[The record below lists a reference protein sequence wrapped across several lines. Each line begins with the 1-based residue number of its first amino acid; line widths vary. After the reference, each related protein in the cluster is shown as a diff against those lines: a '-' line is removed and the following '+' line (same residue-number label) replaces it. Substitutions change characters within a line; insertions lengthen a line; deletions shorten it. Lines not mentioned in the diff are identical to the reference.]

1 MNCQEKEQVKSL
13 WKRCFHD
20 SEAFV
25 DFYFAERYNDAVSRT
40 LYSEGKVVSALQAIP
55 YPMTFYGDT
64 IATAYI
70 SGACTDPD
78 CRGRGYMAQLLNKT
92 HRQMFEDGV
101 LLSTLIPAE
110 ESLKNYYA
118 RFGYA
123 DCFGYGERLIRKTAY
138 QQVVD
143 NSVFTLTS
151 ISLSQAVSP
160 GIYHFFKQAMA
171 ARSYC
176 IQHSKEDF
184 QVILGDLQISGGELL
199 VVDKVGQ
206 IVGLAFLYHTENG
219 LWVKELLLDETLLS
233 TGQVLQSILS
243 YYQKDSLHYLFPAQL
258 KQKMLGMGRAI
269 HVQKL
274 LDKVSAFHPE
284 LNLSIHITGDEAIPE
299 NNGCY
304 ILQDGVC
311 HKTNTL
317 SISSLSC
324 NISRFTQLLF
334 EAVHPYMSLM
344 LD

>member
-1 MNCQEKEQVKSL
+1 MNSQEKEQVKSL

-40 LYSEGKVVSALQAIP
+40 LYHEGKVVAALQAIP

-78 CRGRGYMAQLLNKT
+78 YRSRGYMAQLLDKT
-92 HRQMFEDGV
+92 HRQMFDEGI

-110 ESLKNYYA
+110 ESLKNYYG

-123 DCFGYGERLIRKTAY
+123 DCFGYGERLIRKATY
-138 QQVVD
+138 EQVVD
-143 NSVFTLTS
+143 NSVF
-151 ISLSQAVSP
+151 SLVSVSLNQAVSP
-160 GIYHFFKQAMA
+160 GVYHYFKQAMA

-184 QVILGDLQISGGELL
+184 QIILGDLKISGGELL

-206 IVGLAFLYHTENG
+206 IAGLAFLYHAENG
-219 LWVKELLLDETLLS
+219 LLVKELLFDETLS
-233 TGQVLQSILS
+233 TDQVLQSILS
-243 YYQKDSLHYLFPAQL
+243 YYQAESLYYLFPAQL
-258 KQKMLGMGRAI
+258 NQKMLGMGRAI

-274 LDKVSAFHPE
+274 LDRVAAFHPE
-284 LNLSIHITGDEAIPE
+284 LNLSIHITGDEAIPQ

-304 ILQDGVC
+304 VLQDGVC
-311 HKTNTL
+311 RKMTTL
-317 SISSLSC
+317 VNSPLSC

>member
-1 MNCQEKEQVKSL
+1 MNCQEKEQVKNL

-20 SEAFV
+20 SEEFV
-25 DFYFAERYNDAVSRT
+25 DFYFTERYNDAVSRT
-40 LYSEGKVVSALQAIP
+40 LYHEDKVVAALQAIP
-55 YPMTFYGDT
+55 YPMTFYGDI

-78 CRGRGYMAQLLNKT
+78 FRSRGYMARLLDKT
-92 HRQMFEDGV
+92 HRQMFDDGI

-123 DCFGYGERLIRKTAY
+123 DCFGYGERLIRKATY

-143 NSVFTLTS
+143 NSVFTLVPVP
-151 ISLSQAVSP
+151 LSQAVSP

-184 QVILGDLQISGGELL
+184 QVILGDLKISGGELL
-199 VVDKVGQ
+199 AVDKVGK
-206 IVGLAFLYHTENG
+206 IVGLAFLYHAESG
-219 LWVKELLLDETLLS
+219 LLLKELLLDETLS
-233 TGQVLQSILS
+233 TDQVLQSILS
-243 YYQKDSLHYLFPAQL
+243 YYRTDSLHYLFPAQL

-274 LDKVSAFHPE
+274 LEKVAAFHPE
-284 LNLSIHITGDEAIPE
+284 LNLSIHITGDEAIPQ
-299 NNGCY
+299 NNGSY
-304 ILQDGVC
+304 VLQDGVC
-311 HKTNTL
+311 QKADTL
-317 SISSLSC
+317 VNSPLSC
-324 NISRFTQLLF
+324 DISRFTRLLF